1 MKQYDNTNTGLLAKN
16 EKKAA
21 EMHPDYTGSINVGGT
36 EYWLS
41 AWLKTGKDGGKLA
54 GQKYFSLSVRPKD
67 GLRAAPTPTKKPE
80 STPALDKFVD
90 DDSVPF

>member
-67 GLRAAPTPTKKPE
+67 GLRAATPTKKPDPVE
-80 STPALDKFVD
+80 EKLVD
-90 DDSVPF
+90 DDVPF

>member
-1 MKQYDNTNTGLLAKN
+1 VKQYDNTNTGLLAKN

-67 GLRAAPTPTKKPE
+67 GLRAATPTKKPDPVE
-80 STPALDKFVD
+80 EKFVD
-90 DDSVPF
+90 DDVPF

>member
-41 AWLKTGKDGGKLA
+41 AWIKTGKEGGKLA

-67 GLRAAPTPTKKPE
+67 GLRAATPTKKPDPVAE
-80 STPALDKFVD
+80 PFE

>member
-1 MKQYDNTNTGLLAKN
+1 MNKYDNTNTGLLAKN
-16 EKKAA
+16 DRKEA

-41 AWLKTGKDGGKLA
+41 AWIKTGKDGGKLA

-67 GLRAAPTPTKKPE
+67 GLRAATPTKKPE
-80 STPALDKFVD
+80 PAAEQFVD